1 MSVRRAAKIDNNQN
15 AIVNKLRKMSRISVA
30 VGHDDII
37 VGYNL
42 MSFWFEIKTPDQVS
56 KRTGQIKDSA
66 LKPSQKQLRRDFKGH
81 YSIVW
86 SIEQI
91 LDEIGYRG
99 KR

>member
-1 MSVRRAAKIDNNQN
+1 MPNEIFHKLIDDFLQGKVLSVRRAAKIDNNQN

-66 LKPSQKQLRRDFKGH
+66 LKPSQN
-81 YSIVW
+81 S
-86 SIEQI
+86 
-91 LDEIGYRG
+91 
-99 KR
+99 